1 MQRTL
6 LSSVFLIALGLA
18 GSGLSVA
25 AETATAVKAKSAPVI
40 PAPPTTEERVER
52 LERLINSQGL
62 VDILLRL
69 ESLQKDVQN
78 IQGDNEVQMHKLDE
92 IRKRQRELYIDID
105 RRLLQ
110 LERKQTS
117 RAPTAVKKSSPTK
130 AAAVTATATGAAV
143 VAGGS
148 GNPTRVTGTVTGGK
162 PTSSNRTAV
171 PAKGEIVKTPKQESE
186 QQAYQKAFNL
196 LRELRYDKAG
206 LAFRAFIE
214 RYPDGRYAHI
224 AQYWLAEA
232 SYAQRDFK
240 TAIGDYQNLID
251 NYAGSPKRAEAML
264 KIGYSYYEL
273 KDYAKAQ
280 AVLEQLLGSYPSTTE
295 AGQAQ
300 NLLQKIKINNAS

>member
-1 MQRTL
+1 MQRTF
-6 LSSVFLIALGLA
+6 LSSVLLLVVGLGA
-18 GSGLSVA
+18 GVGLSAQA
-25 AETATAVKAKSAPVI
+25 AEATAKAKSTKPVI

-69 ESLQKDVQN
+69 ENLQKDVQM

-110 LERKQTS
+110 LERKQTQH
-117 RAPTAVKKSSPTK
+117 APTAMDKSASPRV
-130 AAAVTATATGAAV
+130 AAATAGAATA
-143 VAGGS
+143 VAGS
-148 GNPTRVTGTVTGGK
+148 VGNPARVTGTVTGGK
-162 PTSSNRTAV
+162 PTGSTRTAV
-171 PAKGEIVKTPKQESE
+171 PAKGDVAVTVKQETE
-186 QQAYQKAFNL
+186 QEAYQKAFNL

-206 LAFRAFIE
+206 LAFRAFLE
-214 RYPDGRYAHI
+214 KYPNGRYAHI

-240 TAIGDYQNLID
+240 TAIIDYQTLID

-273 KDYAKAQ
+273 KDYPKAQ
-280 AVLEQLLGSYPSTTE
+280 AVLEQLLATYPSTTE

>member
-1 MQRTL
+1 MQRTF
-6 LSSVFLIALGLA
+6 LSSVLLVVLGL
-18 GSGLSVA
+18 GSGLGLVAQAAA
-25 AETATAVKAKSAPVI
+25 AEATTAKPTKAPVI

-69 ESLQKDVQN
+69 ESLQKDVQT

-92 IRKRQRELYIDID
+92 IKKRQRELYIDID

-117 RAPTAVKKSSPTK
+117 RAPTAVEKSSTVSAT
-130 AAAVTATATGAAV
+130 AAATA
-143 VAGGS
+143 VAGSS
-148 GNPTRVTGTVTGGK
+148 GNPARVTGTVTGGK
-162 PTSSNRTAV
+162 PTGSSRTGV
-171 PAKGEIVKTPKQESE
+171 PAKAEVVKTLEQETE

-206 LAFRAFIE
+206 LAFRGFIE
-214 RYPDGRYAHI
+214 KYPNGRYAHI

-240 TAIGDYQNLID
+240 TAIADYQNLID

-264 KIGYSYYEL
+264 KIGYCYYEL
-273 KDYAKAQ
+273 KDYPKAQ
-280 AVLEQLLGSYPSTTE
+280 SILEQLLASYPSTTE